1 MPAPLV
7 FDDAVIQLGNA
18 LRLQLQ
24 LLSAVTVS
32 VPVVPAAAKLL
43 IVGLMLHAV
52 HIEAAWFRLSDLVG
66 PEPDN
71 VAVALRA
78 VPMLAATV

>member
-18 LRLQLQ
+18 FKLQVQ

-43 IVGLMLHAV
+43 VGLMLHSV
-52 HIEAAWFRLSDLVG
+52 HGEAAWYRLSDLVG

-71 VAVALRA
+71 VATA
-78 VPMLAATV
+78 VRT